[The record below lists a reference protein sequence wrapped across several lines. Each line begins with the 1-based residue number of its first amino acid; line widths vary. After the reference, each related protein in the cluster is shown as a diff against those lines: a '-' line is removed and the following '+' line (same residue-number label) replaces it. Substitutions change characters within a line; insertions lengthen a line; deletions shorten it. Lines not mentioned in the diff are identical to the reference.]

1 MGRVTDMVTN
11 DCQAK
16 VDVETATALAEAA
29 APRPAPDTREISENV
44 LRGCKTGSRFAFQ
57 KFVERYQLVVF
68 AVLSRMLGRGSQV
81 EDLAQET
88 FLRAWKAFPG
98 FEVRAKSKPSTWL
111 LTIAVRLALSHRRKD
126 GVRRAARPDLPMGT
140 EVPTPETEQS
150 RRALGQAIGAAID
163 ELPPSQ
169 RAVFVLQQYHGLS
182 GREIAVAL
190 DISENTVKSRL
201 SRARSR
207 LQKSLAAYHPSFPDG
222 PLEGEVPSSA
232 GATEPGS
239 DARPV
244 ASREDRH
251 E

>member
-1 MGRVTDMVTN
+1 MVPN
-11 DCQAK
+11 DCHAK
-16 VDVETATALAEAA
+16 ADVETATALAEAA
-29 APRPAPDTREISENV
+29 ASAPEPDRKEVSDNV

-57 KFVERYQLVVF
+57 KFVERYRVMVF
-68 AVLSRMLGRGSQV
+68 AVLSRMLGHGSHV

-98 FEVRAKSKPSTWL
+98 FEIRANSKPSTWL
-111 LTIAVRLALSHRRKD
+111 LTIAVRLALSHRRRD
-126 GVRRAARPDLPMGT
+126 GVRRAARPELPARTGT
-140 EVPTPETEQS
+140 ATPETEHR
-150 RRALGQAIGAAID
+150 RRALGQAIAAAVD

-182 GREIAVAL
+182 GREIAVSL

-207 LQKSLAAYHPSFPDG
+207 LQKSLAAYHPFFPDD
-222 PLEGEVPSSA
+222 PLSGKVPSSA
-232 GATEPGS
+232 RATEPES
-239 DARPV
+239 EARPA

>member
-1 MGRVTDMVTN
+1 MGTN

-16 VDVETATALAEAA
+16 ADVETATALAEAA
-29 APRPAPDTREISENV
+29 APAPAPDTREISDNV
-44 LRGCKTGSRFAFQ
+44 LKGCKTGSRFAFQ
-57 KFVERYQLVVF
+57 KFVERYQVVVF
-68 AVLSRMLGRGSQV
+68 AVLSRMLGRGAQV
-81 EDLAQET
+81 DDLAQET

-98 FEVRAKSKPSTWL
+98 FEVRQNSKPSTWL

-126 GVRRAARPDLPMGT
+126 GVRRAARPDLPR
-140 EVPTPETEQS
+140 ENDVPTPEAEQS
-150 RRALGQAIGAAID
+150 RRALGRAIAGAID

-207 LQKSLAAYHPSFPDG
+207 LQKSLAAYHPSFPDD
-222 PLEGEVPSSA
+222 PLDGQVPS
-232 GATEPGS
+232 GARSTEPES
-239 DARPV
+239 EARPT
-244 ASREDRH
+244 ASEEDDH